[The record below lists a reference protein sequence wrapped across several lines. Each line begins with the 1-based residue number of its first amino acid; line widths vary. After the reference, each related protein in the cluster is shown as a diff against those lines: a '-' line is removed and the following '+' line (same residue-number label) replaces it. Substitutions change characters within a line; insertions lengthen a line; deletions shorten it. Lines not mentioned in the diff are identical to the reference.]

1 MRGHRFHP
9 LIKDFRRVTSG
20 YPDAPERGA
29 MKEYYENPDVVAD
42 YSDARFLVKRPR
54 THRRE
59 SGIVDHFF
67 RIIGRVDRVLDIP
80 CGAGRF
86 QKQLLGKA
94 GALLEMDYS
103 QAMTR
108 KSRENFQKDREN
120 DPARVRFSVGS
131 ILDIPC
137 ADKRSDVVFSMRIYH
152 HFPDIGDR
160 VNILRELKRAGRKWI
175 ILSFYNFWSYQ
186 HMRRLMKNARSRR
199 QSRRYA
205 ITLRQFYREVEEAGL
220 RVRCFRSNARFF
232 SEQTVAL
239 LEIPD

>member
-1 MRGHRFHP
+1 
-9 LIKDFRRVTSG
+9 
-20 YPDAPERGA
+20 

-59 SGIVDHFF
+59 SAIVDQFF

-86 QKQLLGKA
+86 QKQLLQNA
-94 GALLEMDYS
+94 GAVLEMDYS

-108 KSRENFQKDREN
+108 KSRENFRKDRES

-137 ADKRSDVVFSMRIYH
+137 ADKRTDVVFSMRLYH
-152 HFPDIGDR
+152 HFPNIEDR
-160 VNILRELKRAGRKWI
+160 VRILRELKRAGRKWV

-186 HMRRLMKNARSRR
+186 HMRRLLKNARSRR

-205 ITLRQFYREVEEAGL
+205 ITLRQFHREVEEAGL

-232 SEQTVAL
+232 SEQTLAL
-239 LEIPD
+239 LEIPN